1 MTTQT
6 MQTISSDQAPE
17 AIGAYSQAVRAA
29 DTVYLSGQIPL
40 SPDTMELAAGDMR
53 AQMRQVFD
61 NLAALSTA
69 AGGGLGDIVKMN
81 VYLVDMEN
89 FSLLNEIMREYFQP
103 PFPARAVLGAAALPR
118 GAALEIDA
126 ILHLPARSS

>member
-1 MTTQT
+1 MTS
-6 MQTISSDQAPE
+6 QTISTDRAPA

-40 SPDTMELAAGDMR
+40 SPDTMELITGDIS

-61 NLAALSTA
+61 NLAALTAA
-69 AGGGLGDIVKMN
+69 AGGSLADIVKMN
-81 VYLVDMEN
+81 VYLVDLDN

-103 PFPARAVLGAAALPR
+103 PFPARAVLGVAALPK
-118 GAALEIDA
+118 GAQLEIDA
-126 ILHLPARSS
+126 ILHLPVPSS